1 MRAREFARSTQRLNE
16 NLRARPLYHATLKA
30 FETSI
35 MQQGLIPGCRLRMFD
50 WCDKQHVFLAL
61 NPDIAMDFIN
71 PSVIEP
77 APEHE
82 QEILELMKQG
92 GVLLEIDQ
100 TQLDQKL
107 LFIDQEDEDG
117 ETFAYRG
124 RIPPSA
130 ITPRIHFDLM

>member
-1 MRAREFARSTQRLNE
+1 M
-16 NLRARPLYHATLKA
+16 YHATLKA
-30 FETSI
+30 FETNI
-35 MQQGLIPGCRLRMFD
+35 MRQGLIPDCRLRMFD

-61 NPDIAMDFIN
+61 DPDIAMDFIN

-107 LFIDQEDEDG
+107 LFIDPWVLRQNVLGDPVIEGG

-130 ITPRIHFDLM
+130 ITPSIHFDLM